1 MNAGWKILLLSAAV
15 FGLAFGAERVFV
27 PDMVPVAFAEQPQ
40 PLWSLE
46 TAFVL
51 RAVELMAAGVAVIA
65 LVLMCGA
72 WAKGWARQRTL

>member
-15 FGLAFGAERVFV
+15 FAVAFGAERIFV
-27 PDMVPVAFAEQPQ
+27 PDVVPVGFAEEPQ

-51 RAVELMAAGVAVIA
+51 RAIELMAVGVAIIASVIM
-65 LVLMCGA
+65 LGVWM
-72 WAKGWARQRTL
+72 KGRAP